1 MAPVW
6 RYATAAGLLAVL
18 AGCSTADPGPTAEQA
33 GQTLQQHITELMDM
47 VDPAETVIT
56 DPGGKDVPCGEDGV
70 KRTYAVKSTFSRS
83 DDHLLS
89 EMVGRLS
96 MMWSYKVDKPH
107 GPGLPKTT
115 VKLASSRT
123 SITLETPS
131 DHEALAAGE
140 TECIPRG

>member
-70 KRTYAVKSTFSRS
+70 KRTYAVKSTFSRF
-83 DDHLLS
+83 DDHLIA
-89 EMVGRLS
+89 EMAGRLS
-96 MMWSYKVDKPH
+96 TTWGYEVHEPYKFGSPR
-107 GPGLPKTT
+107 TT
-115 VKLASSRT
+115 LKLASSRI
-123 SITLETPS
+123 SITVETPS
-131 DHEALAAGE
+131 DHEAMAAGE
-140 TECIPRG
+140 TDCIPRG